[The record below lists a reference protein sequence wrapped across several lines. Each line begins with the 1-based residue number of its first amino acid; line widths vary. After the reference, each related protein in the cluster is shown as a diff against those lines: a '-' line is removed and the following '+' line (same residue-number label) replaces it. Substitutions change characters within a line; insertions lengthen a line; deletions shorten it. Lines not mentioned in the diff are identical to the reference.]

1 MNPQIFYEMEK
12 NIKKALKYSKK
23 IILNS
28 RCKDLPFHNLEHTLE
43 VYKNLI
49 KIGTYENIGYEEL
62 EPIIIAGL
70 FHDTGNAFRFDGHE
84 DVSATYAILYM
95 EKNGYDEDFIEKVC
109 GFIKATKIPQNP
121 RNIYESIICDADLHH
136 LGTESYQTK
145 NKLLR
150 REWQNFL
157 GFEYSDEEWLIL
169 NIKFLQNHRFH
180 SQYGRLKLEPQK
192 QINLDELRRQYES
205 LCRS

>member
-84 DVSATYAILYM
+84 DV
-95 EKNGYDEDFIEKVC
+95 
-109 GFIKATKIPQNP
+109 
-121 RNIYESIICDADLHH
+121 
-136 LGTESYQTK
+136 
-145 NKLLR
+145 
-150 REWQNFL
+150 
-157 GFEYSDEEWLIL
+157 EYSDEEWLIL